1 MKKVRKLVF
10 RIAAA
15 AVAVA
20 PLPCMGQEEPDIAR
34 EKTLQEVTVTSRSA
48 QKRVD
53 EVQIGVEKVEI
64 ATLAKVPQLFG
75 EKDIIKSLQ
84 LLPGVKSESEGSG
97 GYQVRG
103 GTAAQNLILL
113 DGATVYNAGHLMGL
127 FSTFN
132 DDALMSGALY
142 KGMVPAQFGGGSSSV
157 FDISTRSGDMHDYH
171 FGGTIGLLS
180 AKVMAEGPM
189 QDGKSSFLVSG
200 RRSYLDLF
208 LKASDDY
215 KNNTLHFYD
224 ANVRLNFH
232 LTQKDVLALSFFHGF
247 DNMGLEDM
255 MYMKWGNT
263 AAEYGQTQ
271 NPPDSV
277 QQFLR
282 YC

>member
-180 AKVMAEGPM
+180 A
-189 QDGKSSFLVSG
+189 Q
-200 RRSYLDLF
+200 R
-208 LKASDDY
+208 
-215 KNNTLHFYD
+215 
-224 ANVRLNFH
+224 
-232 LTQKDVLALSFFHGF
+232 
-247 DNMGLEDM
+247 
-255 MYMKWGNT
+255 
-263 AAEYGQTQ
+263 
-271 NPPDSV
+271 
-277 QQFLR
+277 
-282 YC
+282 